1 MIKVGR
7 LLNKIIGN
15 YKVFITNNELT
26 KPEEILKSWD
36 EYVVDKL
43 LAELKNEDNSN
54 MFTYKILK
62 VSCSDSKDLFGVDYE
77 VIFEFVPDPELVE
90 EINLVSERIMV
101 GL

>member
-15 YKVFITNNELT
+15 YQTLITNDELM
-26 KPEEILKSWD
+26 KFNSAENVHN
-36 EYVVDKL
+36 YVVDKL
-43 LAELKNEDNSN
+43 LAELKNEDNSA
-54 MFTYKILK
+54 MFTYKIIK
-62 VSCSDSKDLFGVDYE
+62 VSRSDTKDLFGLDYE

-90 EINLVSERIMV
+90 EINVVSERLMV